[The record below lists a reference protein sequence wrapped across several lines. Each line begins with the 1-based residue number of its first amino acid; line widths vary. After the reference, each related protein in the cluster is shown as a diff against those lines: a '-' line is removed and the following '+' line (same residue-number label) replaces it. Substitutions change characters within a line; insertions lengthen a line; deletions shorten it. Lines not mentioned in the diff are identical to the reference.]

1 MVTYNSVFASYN
13 AERARKAVPV
23 WLVPEDGFDRWLEDH
38 AIGYLLLAKANGFQG
53 QQGRVLVAADAV
65 FVGTGAGADRL
76 VTGAASAQ
84 LPAGEYFL
92 ANPGDGDEA
101 KLAAL
106 GWIMGAYR
114 FGKYREVPEPPVLVL
129 PEHVKADHLSIIAEA
144 VWLARDLVNTPT
156 EDMGPEH
163 LADAVK
169 ELGGRHKAQVKV
181 IEGSALLK
189 QNFPLIHAVGR
200 AADRPPRLID
210 LTWGDKDDPKV
221 TLVGK
226 GVCFDTGGLNIKGG
240 KGMGLMKKDMGGAAN
255 TLALAS
261 LIMAAGLKVRLRLLI
276 PAVENN
282 ISGNAYR
289 PGDVFK
295 SRNGMRVEIS
305 NTDAEGRLVLCD
317 ALALASEEKPD
328 HIISLATLTGAAR
341 VALGPELAPLYATDD
356 TFAEEII
363 AASEKVQ
370 DPVWRMPF
378 WDNYLSML
386 SSSIADINHASDS
399 GFAGSITAALYLK
412 KFVSEK
418 VPYTHF
424 DIYAWNPSDRP
435 AHPKGGEAFAIRALF
450 EVLSARY
457 GKHG

>member
-1 MVTYNSVFASYN
+1 
-13 AERARKAVPV
+13 
-23 WLVPEDGFDRWLEDH
+23 
-38 AIGYLLLAKANGFQG
+38 
-53 QQGRVLVAADAV
+53 
-65 FVGTGAGADRL
+65 
-76 VTGAASAQ
+76 
-84 LPAGEYFL
+84 
-92 ANPGDGDEA
+92 
-101 KLAAL
+101 
-106 GWIMGAYR
+106 MGAYQ
-114 FGKYREVPEPPVLVL
+114 FGKYRDVAEPPVLIL
-129 PEHVKADHLSIIAEA
+129 PENVDADSFTFIAEA

-169 ELGGRHKAQVKV
+169 AVAGRYKAQVKV
-181 IEGSALLK
+181 TEGVSLLK

-200 AADRPPRLID
+200 AAERAPRLID
-210 LTWGDKDDPKV
+210 LTWGDKDDPKI

-255 TLALAS
+255 ALALAS
-261 LIMAAGLKVRLRLLI
+261 MIMAAKLKVRLRLLI

-295 SRNGMRVEIS
+295 SRNGMTVEIS

-317 ALALASEEKPD
+317 ALALAAEETPA

-341 VALGPELAPLYATDD
+341 VALGSELAPLYATDD
-356 TFAEEII
+356 SFAQDITK
-363 AASEKVQ
+363 AGGKVQ

-378 WDNYLSML
+378 WENYASML

-412 KFVSEK
+412 KFVPEK
-418 VPYTHF
+418 IPYTHF

-450 EVLSARY
+450 DVMRERY
-457 GKHG
+457 PQNG